1 MVVLGLHWR
10 TRALSGCGE
19 RGPFPAA
26 RRLLTA
32 LASLAGGRGSG
43 VCGPRHLGTGA
54 QELQLPASVAP
65 HLVGSSPT
73 TDGTHVPCLVRQT
86 LNQCLAMLEAIQM
99 VHIMVYFISS
109 PFPFQ
114 FLDIFISKVLVVSY
128 VGARPIP
135 SLSNSSPLLYN
146 T

>member
-1 MVVLGLHWR
+1 M
-10 TRALSGCGE
+10 ASG
-19 RGPFPAA
+19 GPSLQRA
-26 RRLLTA
+26 RRLLA
-32 LASLAGGRGSG
+32 VLASLAAGTGSA
-43 VCGPRHLGTGA
+43 VCGPRHVGTGS

-65 HLVGSSPT
+65 RLVGSSPT
-73 TDGTHVPCLVRQT
+73 TDRTHVPCIVRQT

-114 FLDIFISKVLVVSY
+114 FLDIFISKMLVVSY

-135 SLSNSSPLLYN
+135 SLSSNTSPLLYN